1 MANYFIDRP
10 VFAWVLAI
18 IMMLAGGLAI
28 MNLPVAQYPQI
39 APPTITIS
47 ATYPGADAQTVEDSV
62 TQVIEQNMNGLDG
75 LMYMSSTSDAA
86 GNASITLTFETGTSP
101 DIAQVQVQNKLQL
114 AMPSLPE
121 AVQQQGI
128 SVDKSSSNILM
139 VAAFISD
146 NGSLNQYDIA
156 DYVASNIKDPLSRT
170 AGVGSVQLFG
180 SEYAMRI
187 WLDPQKLNKYN
198 LVPSDVISQIKVQN
212 NQISGGQLGGMPQA
226 ADQQLN
232 ASIIVQT
239 RLQTPEEFGKILLKV
254 QQDGSQVL
262 LRDVARVELGAEDY
276 STVARYNGKPAAG
289 IAIKLATGANA
300 LDTSR
305 AVKEELN
312 RLSAYFPASLK
323 TVYPYDTTP
332 FIKISIQEVF
342 KTLVEAIILV
352 FLVMYLFLQNFRAT
366 IIPTIAVPVV
376 ILGTFAILSAVGFT
390 INTLTMFGMVLAIGL
405 LVDDAIVVVENVERI
420 MRDEGLP
427 AREATEKS
435 MGEISGALVAIA
447 LVLSAVFLPMA
458 FFGGSTGV
466 IYRQFSVTIIS
477 AMMLSVVVAL
487 TLTPALCGA
496 LLSHS
501 KPHTKGFFGAFN
513 RLWGRTEAGYQ
524 RRVLGGLR
532 RGAVM
537 MGAYALIC
545 GAMALAMWKLPGS
558 FLPVEDQGEIMV
570 QYTLPAGATAVR
582 TAEVRRQVT
591 DWFLTKEKANTD
603 VIFTVDGFSFSGSG
617 QNAGMAFVSLKNW
630 SQRKGD
636 DNTAQ
641 AIALR
646 ATKELGTIRDAT
658 LFAMT
663 PPSVDGL
670 GQSNGFTFE
679 LMASGGTDRDSLMKL
694 RSQLLAAANQSS
706 ELQSVR
712 ANDLPQMP
720 QLQVDIDNNKAV
732 SLGLSLSDVTDTLSS
747 AWGGTYVNDFID
759 RGRVKKVYI
768 QGESDARAVPSDLGK
783 WFVRGSD
790 NSMTPFSAFATTH
803 WQYGPESLVRYNGS
817 AAFEIQG
824 ENAAGFSSGAAM
836 DKMEKL
842 ADSLPAGSTWAWS
855 GISLQEKLASGQA
868 MSLYA
873 ISILVVFLCLAAL
886 YESWSVPFSVI
897 MVIPLG
903 LLGAALAATLR
914 GLSNDVYFQVA
925 LLTTIGLSSK
935 NAILIVEFAESAVD
949 EGYSLSRAA
958 IRAAQT
964 RLRPIVMTS
973 LAFIAGVLPLAI
985 ATGAGANS
993 RVAIGTGIIG
1003 GTLTATLLA
1012 VFFVP
1017 LFFVLVKRLFTRP
1030 RPSQE

>member
-39 APPTITIS
+39 APPTITVS

-332 FIKISIQEVF
+332 FIEISIQEVF

-405 LVDDAIVVVENVERI
+405 LVDDAIVVVENVERVI
-420 MRDEGLP
+420 AEDKLP
-427 AREATEKS
+427 PKEATHKS
-435 MGEISGALVAIA
+435 MGQIQRALVGKSVFTVGGFGFSGQGQNNGLAFISLKPWSERVGEENSVTAIIQRAMIA
-447 LVLSAVFLPMA
+447 LSSINKAVVFP
-458 FFGGSTGV
+458 
-466 IYRQFSVTIIS
+466 
-477 AMMLSVVVAL
+477 
-487 TLTPALCGA
+487 
-496 LLSHS
+496 
-501 KPHTKGFFGAFN
+501 FN
-513 RLWGRTEAGYQ
+513 
-524 RRVLGGLR
+524 
-532 RGAVM
+532 
-537 MGAYALIC
+537 
-545 GAMALAMWKLPGS
+545 
-558 FLPVEDQGEIMV
+558 
-570 QYTLPAGATAVR
+570 LPAVA
-582 TAEVRRQVT
+582 
-591 DWFLTKEKANTD
+591 
-603 VIFTVDGFSFSGSG
+603 
-617 QNAGMAFVSLKNW
+617 
-630 SQRKGD
+630 
-636 DNTAQ
+636 
-641 AIALR
+641 
-646 ATKELGTIRDAT
+646 ELGT
-658 LFAMT
+658 
-663 PPSVDGL
+663 
-670 GQSNGFTFE
+670 
-679 LMASGGTDRDSLMKL
+679 ASGFDMELLDNGNLGHQKL
-694 RSQLLAAANQSS
+694 TQARNELLSLAAQSPD
-706 ELQSVR
+706 QVTGVR
-712 ANDLPQMP
+712 PNGLEDTPMFKVNVNAA
-720 QLQVDIDNNKAV
+720 KAEAMGV
-732 SLGLSLSDVTDTLSS
+732 ALSDINQTISTAFGSS
-747 AWGGTYVNDFID
+747 YVNDFLNQ
-759 RGRVKKVYI
+759 GRVKKVYV
-768 QGESDARAVPSDLGK
+768 QAG
-783 WFVRGSD
+783 
-790 NSMTPFSAFATTH
+790 TPFRMLPDNINQWYVRNASGTMAPLSAYSSTEWT
-803 WQYGPESLVRYNGS
+803 YGSPRLERYNGIPS
-817 AAFEIQG
+817 MEILG
-824 ENAAGFSSGAAM
+824 EAAAGKSTGDAM
-836 DKMEKL
+836 KFM
-842 ADSLPAGSTWAWS
+842 ADLVAKLPAGVGYSWTGLS
-855 GISLQEKLASGQA
+855 YQEALSSNQA
-868 MSLYA
+868 PALYA
-873 ISILVVFLCLAAL
+873 ISLVVVFLALAAL
-886 YESWSVPFSVI
+886 YESWSIPFSV
-897 MVIPLG
+897 MLVVPLG
-903 LLGAALAATLR
+903 VVGALLATDLR
-914 GLSNDVYFQVA
+914 GLSNDVYFQVG
-925 LLTTIGLSSK
+925 LLTTIGLSAK
-935 NAILIVEFAESAVD
+935 NAILIVEFAVEMMQK
-949 EGYSLSRAA
+949 EGKTPIEAIIEAA
-958 IRAAQT
+958 RM
-964 RLRPIVMTS
+964 RLRPILMTS
-973 LAFIAGVLPLAI
+973 LAFILGVLPLVI
-985 ATGAGANS
+985 SHGAGSGAQNA
-993 RVAIGTGIIG
+993 VGTGVMG
-1003 GTLTATLLA
+1003 GMFAATVLA
-1012 VFFVP
+1012 IYFVPVFFVVVEH
-1017 LFFVLVKRLFTRP
+1017 LFARFKKA
-1030 RPSQE
+1030 